1 MSMYDLLKNYE
12 SGNTMRL
19 FMKDEK
25 QYVVNNCQY
34 KKYEFL
40 RMLNRVASFKVIHH
54 NN

>member
-1 MSMYDLLKNYE
+1 MSMFDLLKNYE

-34 KKYEFL
+34 KKYELL
-40 RMLNRVASFKVIHH
+40 RMLSRVDSFKVIHYK
-54 NN
+54 N